1 MDREDADMEHREPVR
16 EEHEFGSGDR
26 REREVSRGYDERDD
40 RDRRERSSRDRVSG
54 TGMRIGVDCARVY
67 PY

>member
-16 EEHEFGSGDR
+16 EDQDFGSG
-26 REREVSRGYDERDD
+26 
-40 RDRRERSSRDRVSG
+40 DRRERSSRDRVSG